1 MESKPIIDHYLN
13 FDAFKRSS
21 EKATVEPPSGG
32 HPLKLERYRED

>member
-1 MESKPIIDHYLN
+1 MELKPIINHSLSD
-13 FDAFKRSS
+13 DAFKRSS